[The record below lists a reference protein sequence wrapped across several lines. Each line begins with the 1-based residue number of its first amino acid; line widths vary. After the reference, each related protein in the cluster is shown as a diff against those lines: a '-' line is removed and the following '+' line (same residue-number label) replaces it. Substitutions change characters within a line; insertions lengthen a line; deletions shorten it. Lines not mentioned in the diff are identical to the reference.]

1 MKRAGHLIEQVA
13 DTDNLLL
20 AFYKAQ
26 RGKQGKAEVVR
37 YREHLDKRISELQHQ
52 LLSDTVRVGE
62 YRTFYVYDPKKR
74 LICAAAFGERVLHH
88 ALMNVCHPFF
98 ERHLISSTYATR
110 IGKGTY
116 KALEHAHHAMSRY
129 RYVAKLDVRKYFDTV
144 DHAVL
149 KLQLRR
155 IFKDKALLTV
165 FDAIID
171 SYQTEECHGLPIGN
185 LTSQYFANHYLSCC
199 DHYIKETL
207 RVPEYVRYMD
217 DMLLFADDYY
227 VLQHCVNEVI
237 SYVDKNLH
245 LRLKPPVLVSTAV
258 GVPFLGYHLKKFRIV
273 LTGRSRRRF
282 AQRLCLYG
290 KLLDK
295 EVWTEKQYYEH
306 IAPLLAFTSHAYAK
320 RWRRRVVESRRAPTA

>member
-1 MKRAGHLIEQVA
+1 MRRVGHLIEHVA

-37 YREHLDKRISELQHQ
+37 YREHLDKRIAELQQQ
-52 LLSDTVRVGE
+52 LLAGIVRVGE
-62 YRTFYVYDPKKR
+62 YCTFYVYDPKKR

-116 KALEHAHHAMSRY
+116 KALEHAHRAMNRY
-129 RYVAKLDVRKYFDTV
+129 RYVAKLDVRKYFDSV

-171 SYQTEECHGLPIGN
+171 SYHTDVGHGLPIGN
-185 LTSQYFANHYLSCC
+185 LTSQYFANHYLSSC

-207 RVPEYVRYMD
+207 HVPEFVRYMD
-217 DMLLFADDYY
+217 DMLLFGNDCDE
-227 VLQHCVNEVI
+227 LRHCVNEI
-237 SYVDKNLH
+237 ETYANTFLH
-245 LRLKPPVLVSTAV
+245 LHIKPPIVVSTNV
-258 GVPFLGYHLKKFRIV
+258 GVPFLGYRLKKFRVGLI
-273 LTGRSRRRF
+273 GRSRRRF
-282 AQRLCLYG
+282 SQRLSLYE
-290 KLLDK
+290 KLLDN
-295 EVWTEKQYYEH
+295 EIWTEQQYYEH
-306 IAPLLAFTSHAYAK
+306 VTPLLAFTNHAYSK
-320 RWRRRVVESRRAPTA
+320 RWRRQVVESRRAPTA

>member
-1 MKRAGHLIEQVA
+1 MCNG
-13 DTDNLLL
+13 
-20 AFYKAQ
+20 
-26 RGKQGKAEVVR
+26 
-37 YREHLDKRISELQHQ
+37 
-52 LLSDTVRVGE
+52 TVRVGD

-74 LICAAAFGERVLHH
+74 LICAAAFRERVLHH

-98 ERHLISSTYATR
+98 ERHLISSSYATR

-282 AQRLCLYG
+282 AQRLSLYG
-290 KLLDK
+290 KLLDNGT
-295 EVWTEKQYYEH
+295 WTEQQYHEH
-306 IAPLLAFTSHAYAK
+306 ITPLLAFTHHAYAK
-320 RWRRRVVESRRAPTA
+320 RWRRQVVESRRAPTA